1 MLILGIDPGSSTVGY
16 SLLDS
21 AHSVRMI
28 EAGLVQ
34 INSKNPKERIQELYT
49 GLSAI
54 IKKHKPDVCA
64 IERLFFVKNVKT
76 GIAVAESRGVILL
89 TVAQADL
96 SIYEYTP
103 LEIKQIVTGS
113 GKADKAQVEKMLR
126 LTMPELK
133 NFQAR
138 DDVFDAI
145 AVALTCHLRE
155 FRPSYNSG
163 LHV

>member
-1 MLILGIDPGSSTVGY
+1 MVILGIDPGTTAIGY
-16 SLLDS
+16 ALLDS

-28 EAGLVQ
+28 EAGLVR
-34 INSKNPKERIQELYT
+34 IKSSDPKERIQELYT
-49 GLSAI
+49 GLAAL
-54 IKKHKPDVCA
+54 IKKNKPQVCA
-64 IERLFFVKNVKT
+64 IERLFFAKNVKT

-103 LEIKQIVTGS
+103 LEIKQSVTGS
-113 GKADKAQVEKMLR
+113 GNADKAQVEKMLR

-133 NFQAR
+133 NFSAR

-145 AVALTCHLRE
+145 AVGVTCHLQKLKIRYRE
-155 FRPSYNSG
+155 KME
-163 LHV
+163 